1 MPSQDLLHVG
11 QRMPRVFVP
20 TGPTQR
26 AAQIYL
32 YGNGLRSYL
41 LAVVVPSQGERL
53 PPMSGTC
60 WI

>member
-11 QRMPRVFVP
+11 PHMPRVFI
-20 TGPTQR
+20 TTRPTQH

-41 LAVVVPSQGERL
+41 LAVMVPSQGERL
-53 PPMSGTC
+53 PPMSGT
-60 WI
+60 